1 MWELKLGLAL
11 EPMRME
17 HELELLE
24 LREQYQGQGGV
35 RGGQGFRGEA
45 RRGEE
50 VEHRIFKAVKLPCLT
65 PRWQTPVHARLYKP
79 QIVQPKECP

>member
-35 RGGQGFRGEA
+35 RDKGTEDGVFGW
-45 RRGEE
+45 
-50 VEHRIFKAVKLPCLT
+50 L
-65 PRWQTPVHARLYKP
+65 
-79 QIVQPKECP
+79 